1 MTRDGPAR
9 GPGASRL
16 RPARAAVTVV
26 GLMAVVALVAASCGS
41 APGPASSPPPVVVP
55 GRASDFSTVYVE
67 AGNRQARLSAAQTA
81 GMVPLLAAKEFR
93 PPEPLADY
101 GLAPARARLV
111 YQARGAGA
119 TVLLVGGPTFDYH
132 FIYVMRPGGR
142 SLYTVATGQLAP
154 VLALVGVVAPPP
166 R

>member
-1 MTRDGPAR
+1 MA
-9 GPGASRL
+9 
-16 RPARAAVTVV
+16 
-26 GLMAVVALVAASCGS
+26 LMAVVALLAASCGS
-41 APGPASSPPPVVVP
+41 TPGPASSPPPVVVP
-55 GRASDFSTVYVE
+55 GRAAGFSAVYVE
-67 AGNRQARLSAAQTA
+67 AGNRQTRLSAVQVA

-93 PPEPLADY
+93 PSEPLADY

-119 TVLLVGGPTFDYH
+119 SVLLVGGPTFDYH
-132 FIYVMRPGGR
+132 FIYLMRPGGQ

-154 VLALVGVVAPPP
+154 ILALVGVVAPPP